1 MCEKR
6 DCNPTNPN
14 FQDGVYYLSN
24 NEEGGGGVNNK
35 KKFKFRT
42 AIGTFNQIKQ
52 RRNIRAKEEEKN
64 KRRKL
69 ISKAIQIFP

>member
-24 NEEGGGGVNNK
+24 NEEGGGGKLTTK
-35 KKFKFRT
+35 KIFKFWI

-64 KRRKL
+64 KGG
-69 ISKAIQIFP
+69 S